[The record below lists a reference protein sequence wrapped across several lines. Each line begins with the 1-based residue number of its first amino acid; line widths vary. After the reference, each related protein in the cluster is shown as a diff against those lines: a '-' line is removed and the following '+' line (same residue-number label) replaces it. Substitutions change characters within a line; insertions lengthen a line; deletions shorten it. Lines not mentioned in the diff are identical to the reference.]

1 MGGDGDR
8 AEEVVG
14 DPLTEVAEEIPIA
27 AVFGQHVGL
36 TAIFYSR
43 PQAQAFLLCV
53 GAGYFAEYLR
63 HRIVT
68 GGSLACQAGA
78 LGYMTYLFLFKSE
91 YYKISS
97 LSRMGSVSSEGVS
110 AKSTKLCL
118 W

>member
-1 MGGDGDR
+1 MLLR
-8 AEEVVG
+8 VVLCIVFQVG
-14 DPLTEVAEEIPIA
+14 ISSTQKNASG
-27 AVFGQHVGL
+27 AVG
-36 TAIFYSR
+36 R
-43 PQAQAFLLCV
+43 FLLQLQICGTLWFIGFPCLV
-53 GAGYFAEYLR
+53 FVAGYFAEYLR

-110 AKSTKLCL
+110 AKRTKLATD
-118 W
+118 